1 MRIILFLSMQTFKSF
16 LFSTYFYFCFLYIL
30 FHDTPEFSFFF
41 KLYLLIQDTRIFFK
55 RTKRYGKTKQ
65 KTLYEK
71 QCTNFKK
78 NKYSILTFSF
88 KCRKII

>member
-30 FHDTPEFSFFF
+30 FHDTPQFSFF
-41 KLYLLIQDTRIFFK
+41 KLHLLIQDTRIFFK
-55 RTKRYGKTKQ
+55 NTLSVKKTKKQ

-71 QCTNFKK
+71 QWTNFKK

-88 KCRKII
+88 KCRKKN